1 VSDGEKRDED
11 AGTEEWEAPV
21 LPPPIK
27 EKGGEGPDPK
37 SDWESPVI
45 PPPTKDKETGGGATR
60 QEWEPPI
67 GPPAK

>member
-1 VSDGEKRDED
+1 MSDVEKKDQKLE
-11 AGTEEWEAPV
+11 TEEWESPV

-45 PPPTKDKETGGGATR
+45 PPPTKGNETGDEASPK
-60 QEWEPPI
+60 EWEPPI